1 MWRAVSH
8 ERRVIRYPAPI
19 AIALVLALG
28 FICVSRESSAA
39 ADAAASNRATA
50 VPGDAAPR
58 SSLALE
64 ADAISFFIGGY
75 SGIVNLSLRGGFQVA
90 LGTGRYDVPGFLL
103 EGDDNYDAAEWT
115 ATATSVQVLRVG
127 YRFNGPLRS
136 GPAVAAVVLNQNWRL
151 RSEPL
156 GGETR
161 FRPVSVGLS
170 AGYYFHI
177 GPHFYVYPTVAFTN
191 NWVSSGDPSIHGTG
205 YRVEPWAPNGSVHA
219 GWEWAW

>member
-1 MWRAVSH
+1 MTRN
-8 ERRVIRYPAPI
+8 PAPV
-19 AIALVLALG
+19 AIVLMLTLCV
-28 FICVSRESSAA
+28 ICLNWESSAA
-39 ADAAASNRATA
+39 AEAAGSSPATA
-50 VPGDAAPR
+50 APADRALR

-64 ADAISFFIGGY
+64 ADAISFFIDGY
-75 SGIVNLSLRGGFQVA
+75 SGIVNLSLRNGFQVA
-90 LGTGRYDVPGFLL
+90 LGTGRYDVPSFLL
-103 EGDDNYDAAEWT
+103 EGDDNYDAAQWT
-115 ATATSVQVLRVG
+115 ATATSVQVLRMG

-170 AGYYFHI
+170 AGYYFQV